1 MLGTGTS
8 SIVLTREQPVS
19 FSCNG
24 AALVGVAHLPAA
36 TPRVGVVIVVGGPQF
51 RVGSH
56 RQFLSL
62 ARHLAASGIAV
73 LRFDCRGMGDSE
85 GDFPGFAGIGDDIHA
100 AIDALQ
106 SAVPSLRRV
115 VLWGLCDAA
124 SAIAFYAPSDDRVA
138 GVVLLNPWVRTAK
151 SLAQAHVK
159 YYYLQRLVD
168 AAFWRKLMRGEFA
181 LTQALGSFAGDLR
194 QAIGAR
200 GAPASGEENLP
211 ERMAVGIEK
220 FRGPT
225 LLLLSGRDFTAK
237 EFEDAARRSK
247 RWQRILARADVERR
261 DFAEADHTFSR
272 RSWRDQVAHWTRAWI
287 DQLAIL

>member
-1 MLGTGTS
+1 V
-8 SIVLTREQPVS
+8 IDEYPIS
-19 FSCNG
+19 FVCNG
-24 AALVGVAHLPAA
+24 HALVGVLHLPSS
-36 TPRVGVVIVVGGPQF
+36 PPSVGVLIIVGGPQY

-62 ARHLAASGIAV
+62 ARQLATSGIAA

-85 GDFPGFAGIGDDIHA
+85 GIFPGFTGIGDDIHA
-100 AIDALQ
+100 AVDALQ

-124 SAIAFYAPSDDRVA
+124 SAIAFYAQSDDRVS
-138 GVVLLNPWVRTAK
+138 GIVLLNPWVRTED

-159 YYYLQRLVD
+159 HYYLQRLAD
-168 AAFWRKLMRGEFA
+168 PAFWRKLIRGEFA
-181 LTQALGSFAGDLR
+181 LTRAIGSFAGDLR
-194 QAIGAR
+194 RTIGAR
-200 GAPASGEENLP
+200 GAPAAGEENLP

-220 FRGPT
+220 FRGPI

-247 RWQRILARADVERR
+247 RWQRILARGEVEQR

-272 RSWRDQVAHWTRAWI
+272 RSWRDQVAHWTRVWI
-287 DQLAIL
+287 DQSVIP